1 MTEDTQHDLQSM
13 LAFCKEGGA
22 LRVSDQTFSSGF
34 HQLLMHQLSD
44 QTKGL
49 ESYVAHA
56 AASPPAPG
64 WEVYVDSMASEY
76 DDQGQLSGSNEQV
89 PEEQL

>member
-1 MTEDTQHDLQSM
+1 
-13 LAFCKEGGA
+13 
-22 LRVSDQTFSSGF
+22 
-34 HQLLMHQLSD
+34 MHQLSD

-76 DDQGQLSGSNEQV
+76 DDQGQLSGS
-89 PEEQL
+89 EEQL